1 MRQCLVSSIL
11 ALVMSINL
19 HSYLSPTLFLL
30 LVVPLC
36 VLIYSLYHRIANG
49 LVAVLLIFLSIGL
62 SGAYSSYWLEDRLAS
77 RLPIKLSGIK
87 VSGIAKVIGCDY
99 SAADIGKLRFKLIS
113 LDANNKQVAQLEVIA
128 INHYLLSRKQSHNI
142 TEGEAPDLKPRIAC
156 NAVISFSAKLRA
168 PYSFINPYGFDYE
181 AWQLS
186 RGTDASGYL
195 LDYQLLSMDE
205 SLSSWFNTVRQQGIA
220 RAAALPG
227 RVGQITPALL
237 FGESGYLNRDAWL
250 DLQTTGTV
258 HLLIVSGLHVSF
270 LILLVM
276 LLWRQLIRLEVL
288 LFSPSFSYLMRL
300 TPVVLL
306 LACLLYSYMAGMG
319 LAVQRSGLML
329 AMAILVSFSRRHW
342 SLLDTWLWVMWMV
355 LIINPMASLFVG
367 FWFSFFAVGGLLLG
381 NVGRIRSSSVSS
393 VSIWADKLAIL
404 YKPQWIVFLTLLPLL
419 WLYQQPSSLFSLLV
433 NIIAIPLLAFIILP
447 LSIVGFISTNSYL
460 LTLLDGLLE
469 YLLASLHQFSLLSS
483 WLVFKPSGLWLFLL
497 LPFVGVAL
505 FIKGFPF
512 KNISLFL
519 LGGIFF
525 LPTQVSEDKLLVFDV
540 GQGLSIYGRLS
551 PQTGF
556 ADETT
561 WLYDTGAKF
570 RSGFS
575 LGSAVV
581 AKNILAITGNEL
593 DLLFI
598 SHSDNDHAG
607 GEEGLLQKIKIKQTV
622 AGQPSSAFHGNCH
635 QLNNDWQSTKGLK
648 WRVFNLIDLDLARV
662 SDNNASCVV
671 QIEMSGQRIL
681 MPGDIEKKTEKALVE
696 RFGKALRS
704 DIMLVAHHG
713 SKTSSTEDFI
723 RTVSPQ
729 LAIVSSGMNNPYR
742 HPHQSVVERFNR
754 LSIPLYNTA
763 LSGAVEIKLAKK
775 LTKKLAVIEWRKEKP
790 PIWRQL

>member
-1 MRQCLVSSIL
+1 
-11 ALVMSINL
+11 
-19 HSYLSPTLFLL
+19 LL

-36 VLIYSLYHRIANG
+36 VLIYYLYHRIANG

-62 SGAYSSYWLEDRLAS
+62 SGAYSAYWLEYQLAS

-87 VSGIAKVIGCDY
+87 VSGVAKVVGCDY
-99 SAADIGKLRFKLIS
+99 SAADVGKLRFNIIS
-113 LDANNKQVAQLEVIA
+113 LDSSSKQVARLEEIA
-128 INHYLLSRKQSHNI
+128 INHYLLSRKQSQNI
-142 TEGEAPDLKPRIAC
+142 TEGAAPDLKPRIAC

-168 PYSFINPYGFDYE
+168 SYSFINPYGFDYE

-195 LDYQLLSMDE
+195 LDYQVLSMDR
-205 SLSSWFNTVRQQGIA
+205 SLSSWFNTLRQQGIA

-276 LLWRQLIRLEVL
+276 VLWRQLIRLEVL

-329 AMAILVSFSRRHW
+329 MVAILISFSRRHW
-342 SLLDTWLWVMWMV
+342 SLFDTWLWVMWMV
-355 LIINPMASLFVG
+355 LIMNPMASLFVG

-381 NVGRIRSSSVSS
+381 NVGRIRSASAPFLGDALDV
-393 VSIWADKLAIL
+393 L

-447 LSIVGFISTNSYL
+447 LSIIGFISTNSYL
-460 LTLLDGLLE
+460 LTVFDGLLE
-469 YLLASLHQFSLLSS
+469 YLLTSLHQLSLLSS
-483 WLVFKPSGLWLFLL
+483 WLVFKPSGLWVFLL
-497 LPFVGVAL
+497 VPFVGIAL
-505 FIKGFPF
+505 FVKGFPF
-512 KNISLFL
+512 KNISLVL

-525 LPTQVSEDKLLVFDV
+525 LPMQGSEDKLLVFDV

-551 PQTGF
+551 PLAESG
-556 ADETT
+556 DETT

-575 LGSAVV
+575 LGGAVV
-581 AKNILAITGNEL
+581 AKNILAITGNKL

-607 GEEGLLQKIKIKQTV
+607 GEEGLLQKIKVKQTV
-622 AGQPSSAFHGNCH
+622 AGQPNNATHGNCH
-635 QLNNDWQSTKGLK
+635 HLNNDWQSTKGLK
-648 WRVFNLIDLDLARV
+648 WRVFNIMDLDLARV
-662 SDNNASCVV
+662 SDNDASCVV
-671 QIEMSGQRIL
+671 QIEMSGLRIL
-681 MPGDIEKKTEKALVE
+681 MPGDIEKKTERALVE
-696 RFGKALRS
+696 QFGKALRS

-723 RTVSPQ
+723 RTVNPK
-729 LAIVSSGMNNPYR
+729 LAIISSGMNNPYR
-742 HPHQSVVERFNR
+742 HPHQTVVERFNR

-763 LSGAVEIKLAKK
+763 LSGAVEINLAKK
-775 LTKKLAVIEWRKEKP
+775 QTVIEWRKEKP

>member
-1 MRQCLVSSIL
+1 
-11 ALVMSINL
+11 
-19 HSYLSPTLFLL
+19 
-30 LVVPLC
+30 
-36 VLIYSLYHRIANG
+36 
-49 LVAVLLIFLSIGL
+49 
-62 SGAYSSYWLEDRLAS
+62 LAS

-87 VSGIAKVIGCDY
+87 VSGVAKVVGCDY
-99 SAADIGKLRFKLIS
+99 SAADVGKLRFNIIS
-113 LDANNKQVAQLEVIA
+113 LDSSSKQVARLEEIA
-128 INHYLLSRKQSHNI
+128 INHYLLSRKQSQNI
-142 TEGEAPDLKPRIAC
+142 TEGAAPDLKPRIAC

-168 PYSFINPYGFDYE
+168 SYSFINPYGFDYE

-195 LDYQLLSMDE
+195 LDYQVLSMDR
-205 SLSSWFNTVRQQGIA
+205 SLSSWFNTLRQQGIA

-329 AMAILVSFSRRHW
+329 MVAILISFSRRHL
-342 SLLDTWLWVMWMV
+342 SLFDTWLWVMWMV
-355 LIINPMASLFVG
+355 LIMNPMASLFVG

-381 NVGRIRSSSVSS
+381 NVGRIRSASAPFLGDALDV
-393 VSIWADKLAIL
+393 L

-447 LSIVGFISTNSYL
+447 LSIIGFISTNSYL
-460 LTLLDGLLE
+460 LTVFDGLLE
-469 YLLASLHQFSLLSS
+469 YLLTSLHQLSLLSS
-483 WLVFKPSGLWLFLL
+483 WLVFKPSGLWVFLL
-497 LPFVGVAL
+497 VPFVGIAL
-505 FIKGFPF
+505 FVKGFPF
-512 KNISLFL
+512 KNISLVL

-525 LPTQVSEDKLLVFDV
+525 LPMQGSEDKLLVFDV

-551 PQTGF
+551 PLAESG
-556 ADETT
+556 DETT

-575 LGSAVV
+575 LGGAVV
-581 AKNILAITGNEL
+581 AKNILAITGNKL

-607 GEEGLLQKIKIKQTV
+607 GEEGLLQKIKVKQTV
-622 AGQPSSAFHGNCH
+622 AGQPNNATHGNCH
-635 QLNNDWQSTKGLK
+635 HLNNDWQSTKGLK
-648 WRVFNLIDLDLARV
+648 WRVFNIMDLDLARV
-662 SDNNASCVV
+662 SDNDASCVV
-671 QIEMSGQRIL
+671 QIEMSGLRIL
-681 MPGDIEKKTEKALVE
+681 MPGDIEKKTERALVE
-696 RFGKALRS
+696 QFGKALRS

-723 RTVSPQ
+723 RTVNPK
-729 LAIVSSGMNNPYR
+729 LAIISSGMNNPYR
-742 HPHQSVVERFNR
+742 HPHQTVVERFNR

-763 LSGAVEIKLAKK
+763 LSGAVEINLAKK
-775 LTKKLAVIEWRKEKP
+775 QTVIEWRKEKP